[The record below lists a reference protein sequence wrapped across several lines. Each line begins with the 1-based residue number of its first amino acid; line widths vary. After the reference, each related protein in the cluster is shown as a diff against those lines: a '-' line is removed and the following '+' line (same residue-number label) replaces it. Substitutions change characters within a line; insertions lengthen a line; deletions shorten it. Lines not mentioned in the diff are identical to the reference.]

1 MSDLKIEVSLIRQYG
16 REEYR
21 PEDPVAVRLA
31 ELMRRKVFTL
41 KDIEL
46 IKGLG
51 IRVSLKGGEL

>member
-21 PEDPVAVRLA
+21 PESESAVRLA

-51 IRVSLKGGEL
+51 IRVALKGGEL